1 MKQIQLERTQV
12 NRIVE
17 NALREDVGSGDITTN
32 SLFDENAKCKA
43 VIMVKENG
51 IVAGLPVAELVFRK
65 LDGDVVWDGKKKEGV
80 KVKSNGILA
89 EISGPTRA
97 ILTGER
103 VALNFLQRLSGIA
116 TYTSKFVEA
125 VRGLPVK
132 ILDTRKT
139 VPGLRMLD
147 KYAIGIGGGYNHRF
161 GLYDG
166 VLIKDN
172 HVKLAGSISRAIE
185 VVREKTSGEVKIEV
199 ETSTLDEV
207 REALMAKADIIML
220 DNMSIENIKKA
231 LDLINGGA
239 LVEASGGIRLK
250 NVRQIAE
257 TGVDFISIGALTHS
271 PQALDMGLYMV

>member
-1 MKQIQLERTQV
+1 MKQIRLERSQV

-32 SLFDENAKCKA
+32 SFFDENAKCKA
-43 VIMVKENG
+43 VVMVKENG

-65 LDGDVVWDGKKKEGV
+65 LDENIVWIEKKKDGD
-80 KVKSNGILA
+80 KVKPNEILA

-116 TYTSKFVEA
+116 TYASKFVEA
-125 VRGLPVK
+125 VQGLPVK

-147 KYAIGIGGGYNHRF
+147 KYAVGVGGGYNHRF

-172 HVKLAGSISRAIE
+172 HIKLAGSISRAIE
-185 VVREKTSGEVKIEV
+185 AVRDKTSGKVEIEV

-207 REALMAKADIIML
+207 RDALMAKADIIML
-220 DNMSIENIKKA
+220 DNMSLENIKKA
-231 LDLINGGA
+231 LDLINRGA
-239 LVEASGGIRLK
+239 LVEASGGITLK
-250 NVRQIAE
+250 NVRQVAE

-271 PQALDMGLYMV
+271 PQALDIGLYMV